1 MRVLWFSNGGLSD
14 TDFTG
19 TGTWLDSMARGL
31 LLTNQV
37 ELGIVTF
44 GLVEKL
50 TQRDY
55 HQVKEWI
62 VPIMRKLGSDGLPSR
77 SLVAELISVCQ
88 SFAPDLIH
96 VWGTESFWGLLPTRK
111 MLKAPSVLTLQGVR
125 YRIASCYYGGLTGPE
140 RLACIGLREMIK
152 TLMLRKTEKSFCDEW
167 GRFEAEIMAGH
178 RWAICQTPWQE
189 SQMVSNRPDATL
201 FHLDLPL
208 RKSFEQ
214 PDGWKPHAG
223 DPKIFCFASG
233 WHPYKGLHVAI
244 RALALLKRRF
254 PGVQLRIG
262 GAKARKGISRD
273 GYLHWLAGQIREL
286 GLDRN
291 VNWLGPLQATQIIE
305 ELRGSSAVVIPT
317 FIESYC
323 MAFAEAMRIGTPTV
337 VSYTGGTAFLGKDE
351 ETCLFFSPGDEA
363 MCAYQLDRVL
373 SDHDLTMHLS
383 SNSRQIATHRHAPA
397 KIMQEQL
404 SIYQRIVTDS

>member
-1 MRVLWFSNGGLSD
+1 MKVLWFSNGYLSD
-14 TDFTG
+14 TDLTG

-31 LLTNQV
+31 LSTNQV

-44 GLVEKL
+44 GSVDKL

-55 HQVKEWI
+55 HQVKQWI
-62 VPIMRKLGSDGLPSR
+62 VPITCKLGTDGLPAR

-88 SFAPDLIH
+88 SFGPDLIH

-111 MLKAPSVLTLQGVR
+111 MLKAPSVLNFQGVC

-152 TLMLRKTEKSFCDEW
+152 TLMLRKTEKTLCAEW
-167 GRFEAEIMAGH
+167 GSFEAEIMAGH

-189 SQMVSNRPDATL
+189 AQMVSNRLDATL
-201 FHLDLPL
+201 FRLDLPL
-208 RKSFEQ
+208 RKIFEQ
-214 PDGWKPHAG
+214 SDGWKPHAG
-223 DPKIFCFASG
+223 DPRIFCFASG
-233 WHPYKGLHVAI
+233 WHLYKGLHVAI

-254 PGVQLRIG
+254 PNVQLRIG
-262 GAKARKGISRD
+262 GTKEKKGIFRD
-273 GYLHWLAGQIREL
+273 GYLHWVATQIRAL
-286 GLDRN
+286 GLGKN
-291 VNWLGPLQATQIIE
+291 VHWLGPLKATQIIE

-337 VSYTGGTAFLGKDE
+337 VSYTGGTAVLGKDE
-351 ETCLFFSPGDEA
+351 ETCLFFPPGDEA

-373 SDHDLTMHLS
+373 SDHDLTVRISL
-383 SNSRQIATHRHAPA
+383 NSRDVAKRRNDTA
-397 KIMQEQL
+397 KIIQEQL
-404 SIYQRIVTDS
+404 NIYQQIVTDS